1 MNCPIAD
8 KGCGGCRE
16 IGARY
21 GDLLKAKNEAFRRL
35 FPGAEPIVGAENP
48 RGYRNKV
55 LRSFA
60 NGKTSLYHGIYRAGT
75 HQIV

>member
-8 KGCGGCRE
+8 KGCGGCRD

-21 GDLLKAKNEAFRRL
+21 GDLLKAKNEAFQRL

-48 RGYRNKV
+48 RGYRPC
-55 LRSFA
+55 A
-60 NGKTSLYHGIYRAGT
+60 AA
-75 HQIV
+75 